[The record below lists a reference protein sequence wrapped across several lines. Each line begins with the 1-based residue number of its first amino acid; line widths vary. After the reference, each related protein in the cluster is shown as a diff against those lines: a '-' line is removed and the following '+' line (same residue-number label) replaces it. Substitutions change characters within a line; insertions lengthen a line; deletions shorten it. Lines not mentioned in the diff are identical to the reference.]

1 MLNLAGVFAG
11 EETLPFET
19 RLDLSELEF
28 SGARPF
34 QTPVVIRGT
43 AANHAGVVMIE
54 LTASYSVC
62 APCDRCAVEVHREEK
77 LPLSYVVVQ
86 NVEGEDT
93 EDFVVAKDMKVDI
106 EALVRDDIILRFPMK
121 FLCKPDCKGICPKCG
136 KNLNEGVCGCEIRS
150 ADPRLDALKGFFN

>member
-1 MLNLAGVFAG
+1 MSIFAHSVKKSLDKPSNNRYNSFCLNGKPLKGLTGMMLNLAGVFAG

-54 LTASYSVC
+54 LTASY
-62 APCDRCAVEVHREEK
+62 
-77 LPLSYVVVQ
+77 
-86 NVEGEDT
+86 
-93 EDFVVAKDMKVDI
+93 
-106 EALVRDDIILRFPMK
+106 
-121 FLCKPDCKGICPKCG
+121 
-136 KNLNEGVCGCEIRS
+136 
-150 ADPRLDALKGFFN
+150 